1 MIEKVKEEVD
11 KLLEKEDSGHDSGHV
26 ARVLE
31 LALKFARE
39 EKTEVNEE
47 IVSLIALLHDVDD
60 YKIFGQANASDL
72 TNAKLIMTKAN
83 VPSDIKEQVLASLK
97 CIGYSKS
104 LQGIRP
110 TTLEGKIVSDA
121 DMCDALGV
129 TGVLRVYKYSL
140 KYHKPFFDKNIFPVL
155 DMSYIEYVNRKASS
169 SVCHIFEKILKLK
182 DLMLTAAGKE
192 EALKRHEIVVLLLY
206 HLFDEENVPEW
217 RAYLDSYL
225 N

>member
-97 CIGYSKS
+97 CIGYSKHFK
-104 LQGIRP
+104 
-110 TTLEGKIVSDA
+110 E
-121 DMCDALGV
+121 LGQ
-129 TGVLRVYKYSL
+129 
-140 KYHKPFFDKNIFPVL
+140 
-155 DMSYIEYVNRKASS
+155 
-169 SVCHIFEKILKLK
+169 
-182 DLMLTAAGKE
+182 
-192 EALKRHEIVVLLLY
+192 LL
-206 HLFDEENVPEW
+206 
-217 RAYLDSYL
+217 
-225 N
+225 

>member
-129 TGVLRVYKYSL
+129 NIVLNIINHFLIKI
-140 KYHKPFFDKNIFPVL
+140 FFQ
-155 DMSYIEYVNRKASS
+155 
-169 SVCHIFEKILKLK
+169 
-182 DLMLTAAGKE
+182 
-192 EALKRHEIVVLLLY
+192 
-206 HLFDEENVPEW
+206 
-217 RAYLDSYL
+217 YLICL
-225 N
+225 I